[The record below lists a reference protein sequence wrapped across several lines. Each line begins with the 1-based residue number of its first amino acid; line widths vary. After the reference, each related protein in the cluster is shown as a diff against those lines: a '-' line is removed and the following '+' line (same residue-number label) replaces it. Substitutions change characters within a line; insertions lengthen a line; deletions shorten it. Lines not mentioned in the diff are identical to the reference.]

1 MLHHLRETL
10 GRIPAPRR
18 YGRIMALLLASLGG
32 AVDVFSAGPDGE
44 ANTAD
49 DITNWSLDKKE
60 K

>member
-1 MLHHLRETL
+1 
-10 GRIPAPRR
+10 
-18 YGRIMALLLASLGG
+18 
-32 AVDVFSAGPDGE
+32 SAGPDGE

>member
-1 MLHHLRETL
+1 
-10 GRIPAPRR
+10 
-18 YGRIMALLLASLGG
+18 
-32 AVDVFSAGPDGE
+32 FSAGPDGE